1 MTRDLSTD
9 VTNAV
14 TSDLVR
20 LCRLFY
26 ADFESGPIYL
36 HDGQGTLTWDGNDY
50 RGVGNYGG
58 ISQVEEDSEQSASQV
73 SFYLSGIDPTM
84 ISIALGE
91 HYQGREVISYIAFL
105 NADAQIIL
113 DPVIEFRGRMDNM
126 DITLGRMA
134 TIELRAV
141 DERADWDRPRIGRW
155 NNADQQARYPGDK
168 GFEFAEE
175 TNNKEIQWG
184 GP

>member
-1 MTRDLSTD
+1 MSRELTAA
-9 VTNAV
+9 VTAAV

-36 HDGQGTLTWDGNDY
+36 HDGVGTITWDGNDY
-50 RGVGNYGG
+50 GGVGTYGG
-58 ISQVEEDSEQSASQV
+58 ISGTEEDSEQSASQV
-73 SFYLSGIDPTM
+73 TFTLSGIDPSM

-91 HYQGREVISYIAFL
+91 HYQGRDIISYL
-105 NADAQIIL
+105 GYMNADGQLIL
-113 DPVIEFRGRMDNM
+113 DPIIEFKGKMDNM
-126 DITLGRMA
+126 NITIGNTA

-141 DERADWDRPRIGRW
+141 DERADWDRPRVGRW

-168 GFEFAEE
+168 GLEFAEE
-175 TNNKEIQWG
+175 TNNKEIRWG
-184 GP
+184 GI